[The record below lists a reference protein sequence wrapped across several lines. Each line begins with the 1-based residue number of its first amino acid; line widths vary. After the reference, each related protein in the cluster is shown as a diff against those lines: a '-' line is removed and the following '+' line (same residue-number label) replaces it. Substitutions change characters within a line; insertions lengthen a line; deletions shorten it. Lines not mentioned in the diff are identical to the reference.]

1 MRASTV
7 GELSRQ
13 SGPVKGGSRPES
25 PPNPEC
31 FMVAASVTLTV
42 RRCACGSVRNRVEVC
57 VAGDHFGM

>member
-31 FMVAASVTLTV
+31 FMALAPGSHRSAAPQRLIKQALKFSKIFAGV
-42 RRCACGSVRNRVEVC
+42 R
-57 VAGDHFGM
+57 F

>member
-31 FMVAASVTLTV
+31 FMALAP
-42 RRCACGSVRNRVEVC
+42 
-57 VAGDHFGM
+57 